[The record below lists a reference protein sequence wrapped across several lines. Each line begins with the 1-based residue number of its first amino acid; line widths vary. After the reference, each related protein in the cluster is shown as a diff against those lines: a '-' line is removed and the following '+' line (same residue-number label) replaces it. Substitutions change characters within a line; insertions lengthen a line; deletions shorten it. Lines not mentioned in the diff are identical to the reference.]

1 MIDFDRQHRGNVMR
15 QRIVVLTGFIAA
27 LGLSAAL
34 MAQPSAAP
42 EGAQVYIVSPANGET
57 VERTFKVVF
66 GLSGMGV
73 APAGIQMPNTGHHHL
88 LINKDSLPDL
98 GQALGA
104 DVTHFGLGQ
113 TETTVTLEPGT
124 HTLQLVLGDHLHVPH
139 NPPVM
144 SEKITITVL

>member
-1 MIDFDRQHRGNVMR
+1 MKQKIALF
-15 QRIVVLTGFIAA
+15 TGFIAA

-34 MAQPSAAP
+34 IAQQSAAP
-42 EGAQVYIVSPANGET
+42 EGAQVYIVSPADGAT
-57 VERTFKVVF
+57 VEQTFKVVF

-104 DVTHFGLGQ
+104 DVMHFGLGQ
-113 TETTVTLEPGT
+113 TEATVTLEPGT

-144 SEKITITVL
+144 SEKITVTVR

>member
-1 MIDFDRQHRGNVMR
+1 MKHKLALFS
-15 QRIVVLTGFIAA
+15 GFIAA

-34 MAQPSAAP
+34 IAQQSAP
-42 EGAQVYIVSPANGET
+42 EGARVYIVSPANGAT
-57 VERTFKVVF
+57 VERTFTVVF

-73 APAGIQMPNTGHHHL
+73 APAGIEMPNTGHHHL
-88 LINKDSLPDL
+88 LINKDSLPAA
-98 GQALGA
+98 GQPLGA
-104 DVTHFGLGQ
+104 DVMHFGLGQ

-144 SEKITITVL
+144 SEKITVTVR

>member
-1 MIDFDRQHRGNVMR
+1 MKHKLALFS
-15 QRIVVLTGFIAA
+15 GFIAA

-34 MAQPSAAP
+34 IAQQSAP
-42 EGAQVYIVSPANGET
+42 EGARVYIVSPANGAT
-57 VERTFKVVF
+57 VERTFTVVF

-73 APAGIQMPNTGHHHL
+73 APAGIEMPNTGHHHL
-88 LINKDSLPDL
+88 LINKDSLPAAGQPL
-98 GQALGA
+98 GG
-104 DVTHFGLGQ
+104 DVMHFGLGQ

-144 SEKITITVL
+144 SEKITVTVR

>member
-1 MIDFDRQHRGNVMR
+1 MKQKIALF
-15 QRIVVLTGFIAA
+15 TGFIAA

-34 MAQPSAAP
+34 IAQQSAAP
-42 EGAQVYIVSPANGET
+42 EGAQVYIVSPADGET
-57 VERTFKVVF
+57 VGQTFKVVF

-73 APAGIQMPNTGHHHL
+73 APAGIAMPNTGHHHL

-104 DVTHFGLGQ
+104 DVMHFGLGQ
-113 TETTVTLEPGT
+113 TEATVTLEPGT

-144 SEKITITVL
+144 SEKITITVR

>member
-1 MIDFDRQHRGNVMR
+1 MR